1 MNKIGKTITCI
12 AAAANI
18 VFFVPVCS
26 GAVHE
31 KQPATV
37 ENKQLENSLDM
48 FSKKLVSKNQ
58 VTHLQYK
65 RYGKQAVLSFDI
77 VKANEMMLM
86 LYLLEYSNGDWR
98 ISKEYHYT
106 KTTVPVS
113 ANLC

>member
-1 MNKIGKTITCI
+1 MNKIRKAITCFI
-12 AAAANI
+12 VAANI
-18 VFFVPVCS
+18 VFFVPDCL
-26 GAVHE
+26 GAAHE

-37 ENKQLENSLDM
+37 ETKQLENSLDM

-77 VKANEMMLM
+77 VKPNEVMLM

-106 KTTVPVS
+106 KTAVPVS